1 MDDFDFIDEDDEIYF
16 EDEPDTILD
25 EDFLQKHFNIV
36 PQGVIE
42 NFPFVEDNIDAIT
55 DYELFT
61 KGFDYLD
68 EKKADKDDIP
78 LMPSKVSQLAND
90 VGYITKDVNDLT
102 NYTKTSELATVATTG
117 DYDDLIN
124 KPTIPDVSN
133 FITKDVDDLTY
144 YTKSSEL
151 ATVATTGDY
160 DDLLN
165 KPTIPDVS
173 NFITKDVD
181 DLTYYTK
188 SSELA
193 TVATT
198 GDYDDLLDK
207 PTIPD
212 VSNFITKD
220 VNDLTYYPLSSS
232 LATVATSGNYN
243 DLLNKP
249 IIDVLYN
256 NASGS
261 LVTIDLSSSCANYD
275 YVEVFYNTEDVHKS
289 LRVYNP
295 DTKEI
300 DLTVNTCYNTSNYI
314 KSSKWKF
321 NGNKLEYEYGN
332 QFSITSSGVG
342 SFTGTSN
349 GVKVT
354 RVLGYK

>member
-117 DYDDLIN
+117 DYDDLI
-124 KPTIPDVSN
+124 
-133 FITKDVDDLTY
+133 
-144 YTKSSEL
+144 
-151 ATVATTGDY
+151 
-160 DDLLN
+160 N